1 MQNLRR
7 MNSSAILQLNIQHST
22 FNFFIMIKKLFTLFI
37 CSISLAMTF
46 TSCSEEAFDTDSVN
60 KQTILVFYPW
70 TGSQSSTGL
79 LGYLQN
85 NIDSICDGIIDRKG
99 LNNSRVLVFLS
110 DKYNHSTLYDLQ
122 YNATTKSVDRVS
134 LKEYEGASYASAE
147 GIADIMNEVKT
158 QASALNYALIVG
170 VHGCGWTYASDW
182 SRYPYYARPSVTR
195 PSDSAL
201 SGYSAADNSAT
212 GYSAAGYSATGI
224 SSFSGIQFGPDPN
237 APLTRFFGSV
247 SLAENAMDIST
258 LAEGIRES
266 GLKMQ
271 YILFDACYMSNIET
285 AYELKDVTNY
295 MIASGSEIM
304 AAGLP
309 YRSMWSYL
317 NSPTPNYSS
326 IVSTSVNFYKNS
338 SAPFCNLAAID
349 CRQVEKLASVMKDI
363 NAENQLQASVNL
375 DSIQHLDGFRPN
387 LFYDLETYVDS
398 LRPSGYLL
406 DQFKS
411 QLKLTIKASD
421 HTDEAYTCIYSS
433 DSFKIKNYCG
443 ITISDPSQH
452 SVAIKGREKTGWW
465 KATH

>member
-1 MQNLRR
+1 M
-7 MNSSAILQLNIQHST
+7 
-22 FNFFIMIKKLFTLFI
+22 
-37 CSISLAMTF
+37 ISLAMTF

-70 TGSQSSTGL
+70 TGSKSNTGL

-122 YNATTKSVDRVS
+122 YDATTKSVNRVP
-134 LKEYEGASYASAE
+134 LKEYEGTSYASAE
-147 GIADIMNEVKT
+147 GFADILNEVKT
-158 QASALNYALIVG
+158 QADALNYALIVG

-195 PSDSAL
+195 PR
-201 SGYSAADNSAT
+201 DNN
-212 GYSAAGYSATGI
+212 
-224 SSFSGIQFGPDPN
+224 FSGIQFGPDPN

-317 NSPTPNYSS
+317 NSATPNYSG

-349 CRQVEKLASVMKDI
+349 CRQVEKLAGVMKDI
-363 NAENQLQASVNL
+363 NAEYQLSASVSL

-398 LRPSGYLL
+398 LHPSGYLL

-421 HTDEAYTCIYSS
+421 HTNEAYTCIYSS

>member
-1 MQNLRR
+1 M
-7 MNSSAILQLNIQHST
+7 
-22 FNFFIMIKKLFTLFI
+22 
-37 CSISLAMTF
+37 ISLAMTF

-70 TGSQSSTGL
+70 TGSKSSTGL

-110 DKYNHSTLYDLQ
+110 NKYNHSTLYDLQ
-122 YNATTKSVDRVS
+122 YNATTKSVDRVP

-195 PSDSAL
+195 PR
-201 SGYSAADNSAT
+201 DNN
-212 GYSAAGYSATGI
+212 
-224 SSFSGIQFGPDPN
+224 FSGIQFGPDPN

-317 NSPTPNYSS
+317 NSATPNYSG

-338 SAPFCNLAAID
+338 SDPFCNLAAID
-349 CRQVEKLASVMKDI
+349 CRQVEKLAGVMKEI
-363 NAENQLQASVNL
+363 NAQYQLSASVSL

>member
-1 MQNLRR
+1 MCHAL
-7 MNSSAILQLNIQHST
+7 ST
-22 FNFFIMIKKLFTLFI
+22 KHLTFLDINMIKKLFTLFI
-37 CSISLAMTF
+37 CTISLAMTF
-46 TSCSEEAFDTDSVN
+46 TGCSEEAFDTDSVN

-70 TGSQSSTGL
+70 TGDKSSTGL

-110 DKYNHSTLYDLQ
+110 DKYNHSMLYDLQ
-122 YNATTKSVDRVS
+122 YNATTKSVDRVP

-147 GIADIMNEVKT
+147 GIADILNEVKT
-158 QASALNYALIVG
+158 QANALNYALIVG

-195 PSDSAL
+195 PR
-201 SGYSAADNSAT
+201 DNN
-212 GYSAAGYSATGI
+212 
-224 SSFSGIQFGPDPN
+224 FSGIQFGPDPN
-237 APLTRFFGSV
+237 VPLTRFFGSV

-258 LAEGIRES
+258 LAESIRES

-317 NSPTPNYSS
+317 NSATPNYSG

-338 SAPFCNLAAID
+338 TAPFCNLAAID
-349 CRQVEKLASVMKDI
+349 CRQVEKLASVMKEI
-363 NAENQLQASVNL
+363 NAQYQLSASVSL

-398 LRPSGYLL
+398 LHPSGYLL

>member
-1 MQNLRR
+1 
-7 MNSSAILQLNIQHST
+7 
-22 FNFFIMIKKLFTLFI
+22 MIKKLFTLFI
-37 CSISLAMTF
+37 CMISLAMTF

-70 TGSQSSTGL
+70 TGSKSNTGL

-122 YNATTKSVDRVS
+122 YNATTKSVNRVP
-134 LKEYEGASYASAE
+134 LKEYEGTSYASAE
-147 GIADIMNEVKT
+147 GFADILNEVKT
-158 QASALNYALIVG
+158 QADALNYALIVG

-195 PSDSAL
+195 PR
-201 SGYSAADNSAT
+201 DNN
-212 GYSAAGYSATGI
+212 
-224 SSFSGIQFGPDPN
+224 FSGIQFGPDPN

-317 NSPTPNYSS
+317 NSATPNYSS
-326 IVSTSVNFYKNS
+326 IVSTSVNFYKNNS

-363 NAENQLQASVNL
+363 NAENQLSADVNL

-406 DQFKS
+406 DQFKN

-433 DSFKIKNYCG
+433 ESFKIKNYCG

>member
-1 MQNLRR
+1 
-7 MNSSAILQLNIQHST
+7 
-22 FNFFIMIKKLFTLFI
+22 MIKKLFTLFI
-37 CSISLAMTF
+37 CMISLAMTF
-46 TSCSEEAFDTDSVN
+46 TGCSEEAFDTDSVN

-79 LGYLQN
+79 LGALQN

-122 YNATTKSVDRVS
+122 YNATTKSVDRVP

-195 PSDSAL
+195 PSD
-201 SGYSAADNSAT
+201 NN
-212 GYSAAGYSATGI
+212 
-224 SSFSGIQFGPDPN
+224 FSGIQFGPDPN

-317 NSPTPNYSS
+317 NSATPNYSG
-326 IVSTSVNFYKNS
+326 IVSTSVNFYKNNS

-349 CRQVEKLASVMKDI
+349 CRQVEKLAGVMKDI
-363 NAENQLQASVNL
+363 NAEYQLSASVSL

-398 LRPSGYLL
+398 LHPSGYLL

>member
-1 MQNLRR
+1 M
-7 MNSSAILQLNIQHST
+7 
-22 FNFFIMIKKLFTLFI
+22 
-37 CSISLAMTF
+37 ISLAMTF
-46 TSCSEEAFDTDSVN
+46 TGCSEEAFDTDSVN

-70 TGSQSSTGL
+70 TGSKSNTGL

-122 YNATTKSVDRVS
+122 YDATTKSVNRVP
-134 LKEYEGASYASAE
+134 LKEYEGTSYASAE
-147 GIADIMNEVKT
+147 GFADILNEVKT
-158 QASALNYALIVG
+158 QADALNYALIVG

-195 PSDSAL
+195 PR
-201 SGYSAADNSAT
+201 DNN
-212 GYSAAGYSATGI
+212 
-224 SSFSGIQFGPDPN
+224 FSGIQFGPDPN

-317 NSPTPNYSS
+317 NSSTPNYSS
-326 IVSTSVNFYKNS
+326 IVSTSVNFYKNNS

-363 NAENQLQASVNL
+363 NAEYQLSASVNL

-406 DQFKS
+406 DQFKN

-421 HTDEAYTCIYSS
+421 HTEEAYTCIYSS
-433 DSFKIKNYCG
+433 ESFKIKNYCG

>member
-1 MQNLRR
+1 
-7 MNSSAILQLNIQHST
+7 
-22 FNFFIMIKKLFTLFI
+22 MIKKLFTLFI

-46 TSCSEEAFDTDSVN
+46 TSCSEEAFGTDSVN

-85 NIDSICDGIIDRKG
+85 NIDSISDGIIDRKG

-110 DKYNHSTLYDLQ
+110 DKYNHSMLYDLQ
-122 YNATTKSVDRVS
+122 YNATTKSVDRVP

-147 GIADIMNEVKT
+147 GIADILNEVKT
-158 QASALNYALIVG
+158 QANALNYALIVG

-195 PSDSAL
+195 PR
-201 SGYSAADNSAT
+201 DNN
-212 GYSAAGYSATGI
+212 
-224 SSFSGIQFGPDPN
+224 FSGIQFGPDPN
-237 APLTRFFGSV
+237 VPLTRFFGSV

-317 NSPTPNYSS
+317 NSATPNYSG

-349 CRQVEKLASVMKDI
+349 CRQVEKLASVMKEI
-363 NAENQLQASVNL
+363 NAQYQLSASVSL
-375 DSIQHLDGFRPN
+375 DSIQYLDGFRPH

>member
-1 MQNLRR
+1 
-7 MNSSAILQLNIQHST
+7 
-22 FNFFIMIKKLFTLFI
+22 MIKKLFTLFI
-37 CSISLAMTF
+37 CSISLALTF
-46 TSCSEEAFDTDSVN
+46 TGCSEEAFDTDSVN

-70 TGSQSSTGL
+70 TGDKSSTGL

-122 YNATTKSVDRVS
+122 YNATTKSVDRVP

-195 PSDSAL
+195 PSD
-201 SGYSAADNSAT
+201 NN
-212 GYSAAGYSATGI
+212 
-224 SSFSGIQFGPDPN
+224 FSGIQFGPDPN

-317 NSPTPNYSS
+317 NSPTPNYSG
-326 IVSTSVNFYKNS
+326 IVSTSVNFYKNNS

-363 NAENQLQASVNL
+363 NAEYQLSASVSL

-398 LRPSGYLL
+398 LHPSGYLL

>member
-1 MQNLRR
+1 MCHAL
-7 MNSSAILQLNIQHST
+7 ST
-22 FNFFIMIKKLFTLFI
+22 KHLTFLDINMIKKLFTLFI
-37 CSISLAMTF
+37 CSISQAMTF
-46 TSCSEEAFDTDSVN
+46 TGCSEEAFDTDSVN

-122 YNATTKSVDRVS
+122 YNATTKSVDRVP

-158 QASALNYALIVG
+158 KASALNYALIVG

-195 PSDSAL
+195 PR
-201 SGYSAADNSAT
+201 DNN
-212 GYSAAGYSATGI
+212 
-224 SSFSGIQFGPDPN
+224 FSGIQFGPDPN

-326 IVSTSVNFYKNS
+326 IVSTSVNFYKNNS

-363 NAENQLQASVNL
+363 NAEYQLSASVSL

-398 LRPSGYLL
+398 LHPSGYLL
-406 DQFKS
+406 DQFKN

>member
-1 MQNLRR
+1 
-7 MNSSAILQLNIQHST
+7 
-22 FNFFIMIKKLFTLFI
+22 MIKKLFTLFI
-37 CSISLAMTF
+37 CMISLAMTF
-46 TSCSEEAFDTDSVN
+46 TGCSEEAFDTDSVN
-60 KQTILVFYPW
+60 KQTILVYYPW
-70 TGSQSSTGL
+70 TGDKSSTGL
-79 LGYLQN
+79 LGYLQT

-122 YNATTKSVDRVS
+122 YNATTKSVDRVP

-147 GIADIMNEVKT
+147 GIADILNEVKT

-195 PSDSAL
+195 PR
-201 SGYSAADNSAT
+201 DNN
-212 GYSAAGYSATGI
+212 
-224 SSFSGIQFGPDPN
+224 FSGIQFGPDPN

-317 NSPTPNYSS
+317 NSATPNYSS

-349 CRQVEKLASVMKDI
+349 CRQVEKLASVMKEI
-363 NAENQLQASVNL
+363 NAQYQLSASVSL

-398 LRPSGYLL
+398 LHPSGYLL

>member
-1 MQNLRR
+1 
-7 MNSSAILQLNIQHST
+7 
-22 FNFFIMIKKLFTLFI
+22 MIKKLFTLFI
-37 CSISLAMTF
+37 CMISLAMTF
-46 TSCSEEAFDTDSVN
+46 TGCSEEAFDTDSVN

-70 TGSQSSTGL
+70 TGDKSRTGL
-79 LGYLQN
+79 LGDLQN

-122 YNATTKSVDRVS
+122 YNATTKSVDRVP

-147 GIADIMNEVKT
+147 GIADILNEVKT
-158 QASALNYALIVG
+158 KASALNYALIVG
-170 VHGCGWTYASDW
+170 AHGCGWTYASDW
-182 SRYPYYARPSVTR
+182 SKYPDYARPSVTR
-195 PSDSAL
+195 PR
-201 SGYSAADNSAT
+201 DNN
-212 GYSAAGYSATGI
+212 
-224 SSFSGIQFGPDPN
+224 FSGIQFGPDPN

-317 NSPTPNYSS
+317 NSSTPNYSS

-349 CRQVEKLASVMKDI
+349 CRQVEKLAGVMKDI

-398 LRPSGYLL
+398 LHPSGYLL

-411 QLKLTIKASD
+411 QLKLTIKASN

-443 ITISDPSQH
+443 ITVSDPSQH

>member
-1 MQNLRR
+1 MCHAL
-7 MNSSAILQLNIQHST
+7 ST
-22 FNFFIMIKKLFTLFI
+22 KHLTFLDINMIKKLFTLFI
-37 CSISLAMTF
+37 CMISLAMTF

-70 TGSQSSTGL
+70 TGDKSSTGL
-79 LGYLQN
+79 LGDLQN

-122 YNATTKSVDRVS
+122 YNATTKSVDRVP

-147 GIADIMNEVKT
+147 GIADILNEVKT

-170 VHGCGWTYASDW
+170 AHGCGWTYASDW
-182 SRYPYYARPSVTR
+182 VSYPNYARPSITR

-212 GYSAAGYSATGI
+212 GI
-224 SSFSGIQFGPDPN
+224 SSFSGIHFGPDPN

-317 NSPTPNYSS
+317 NSSTPNYSS
-326 IVSTSVNFYKNS
+326 IVSTSVNFYKNNS

-398 LRPSGYLL
+398 LHPSGYLL

-421 HTDEAYTCIYSS
+421 HTEEAYTCIYSS
-433 DSFKIKNYCG
+433 DRFKIKNYCG

>member
-1 MQNLRR
+1 
-7 MNSSAILQLNIQHST
+7 
-22 FNFFIMIKKLFTLFI
+22 MIKKLFTLFI
-37 CSISLAMTF
+37 CTISLAMTF
-46 TSCSEEAFDTDSVN
+46 TSCSEEAFDPDSVN

-70 TGSQSSTGL
+70 TGSKSSTGL

-122 YNATTKSVDRVS
+122 YNATTKSVDRVP

-147 GIADIMNEVKT
+147 GIADILNEVKT
-158 QASALNYALIVG
+158 KASALNYALIVG
-170 VHGCGWTYASDW
+170 AHGCGWTYASDW

-195 PSDSAL
+195 PR
-201 SGYSAADNSAT
+201 DNN
-212 GYSAAGYSATGI
+212 
-224 SSFSGIQFGPDPN
+224 FSGIQFGPDPN

-247 SLAENAMDIST
+247 SLAENAMEIST

-317 NSPTPNYSS
+317 NSSTPNYSG
-326 IVSTSVNFYKNS
+326 IVSTSVNFYKNNS

-349 CRQVEKLASVMKDI
+349 CRQVEKLAGVMKDI
-363 NAENQLQASVNL
+363 NAENQLLASVSL

-398 LRPSGYLL
+398 LHPSGYLL
-406 DQFKS
+406 DQFKN

-421 HTDEAYTCIYSS
+421 HTDEAYTYIFSPDYI
-433 DSFKIKNYCG
+433 KIKNYCG

>member
-1 MQNLRR
+1 
-7 MNSSAILQLNIQHST
+7 
-22 FNFFIMIKKLFTLFI
+22 MIKKLFTLFI

-85 NIDSICDGIIDRKG
+85 NIDSICDGIINRKG

-122 YNATTKSVDRVS
+122 YNATTKSVDRVP

-147 GIADIMNEVKT
+147 GIADILNEVKT
-158 QASALNYALIVG
+158 KASALNYALIVG

-195 PSDSAL
+195 PR
-201 SGYSAADNSAT
+201 DNN
-212 GYSAAGYSATGI
+212 
-224 SSFSGIQFGPDPN
+224 FSGIQFGPDPN

-317 NSPTPNYSS
+317 NSATPNYSG

-349 CRQVEKLASVMKDI
+349 CRQVEKLAGVMKDI
-363 NAENQLQASVNL
+363 NAEYQLSASVSL

-387 LFYDLETYVDS
+387 LFYDLDTYVDS
-398 LRPSGYLL
+398 LHPSGYLL

>member
-1 MQNLRR
+1 
-7 MNSSAILQLNIQHST
+7 
-22 FNFFIMIKKLFTLFI
+22 MIKKLFTLFI
-37 CSISLAMTF
+37 CMISLAMTF
-46 TSCSEEAFDTDSVN
+46 TGCSEEAFDTDSVN

-99 LNNSRVLVFLS
+99 LNNSRILVFLS

-122 YNATTKSVDRVS
+122 YNATTKSVNRVP
-134 LKEYEGASYASAE
+134 LKEYEGASYATAE
-147 GIADIMNEVKT
+147 GFADILNEVKT

-195 PSDSAL
+195 PR
-201 SGYSAADNSAT
+201 DNN
-212 GYSAAGYSATGI
+212 
-224 SSFSGIQFGPDPN
+224 FSGIQFGPDPN

-317 NSPTPNYSS
+317 NSPTPNYSG
-326 IVSTSVNFYKNS
+326 IVSTSVNFYKNNS

-363 NAENQLQASVNL
+363 NAEYQLSASVSL

>member
-1 MQNLRR
+1 MCHAL
-7 MNSSAILQLNIQHST
+7 ST
-22 FNFFIMIKKLFTLFI
+22 KHLTFLDINMIKKLFTLFI

-85 NIDSICDGIIDRKG
+85 NIDSISDGIIDRKG

-110 DKYNHSTLYDLQ
+110 DKYNHSMLYDLQ
-122 YNATTKSVDRVS
+122 YNATTKSVDRVP

-147 GIADIMNEVKT
+147 GIADILNEVKT
-158 QASALNYALIVG
+158 QANALNYALIVG

-195 PSDSAL
+195 PR
-201 SGYSAADNSAT
+201 DNN
-212 GYSAAGYSATGI
+212 
-224 SSFSGIQFGPDPN
+224 FSGIQFGPDPN
-237 APLTRFFGSV
+237 VPLTRFFGSV

-317 NSPTPNYSS
+317 NSATPNYSG

-349 CRQVEKLASVMKDI
+349 CRQVEKLASVMKEI
-363 NAENQLQASVNL
+363 NAQYQLSASVSL
-375 DSIQHLDGFRPN
+375 DSIQYLDGFRPH

>member
-1 MQNLRR
+1 M
-7 MNSSAILQLNIQHST
+7 
-22 FNFFIMIKKLFTLFI
+22 
-37 CSISLAMTF
+37 ISLAMTF
-46 TSCSEEAFDTDSVN
+46 TGCSEEAFDTDSVN

-70 TGSQSSTGL
+70 TGSQSSMGL

-85 NIDSICDGIIDRKG
+85 NIDSISDGIIDRKG

-122 YNATTKSVDRVS
+122 YNATTKSVDRVP

-147 GIADIMNEVKT
+147 GIADILNEVKT

-195 PSDSAL
+195 PR
-201 SGYSAADNSAT
+201 DNN
-212 GYSAAGYSATGI
+212 
-224 SSFSGIQFGPDPN
+224 FSGIQFGPDPN

>member
-1 MQNLRR
+1 M
-7 MNSSAILQLNIQHST
+7 
-22 FNFFIMIKKLFTLFI
+22 
-37 CSISLAMTF
+37 ISLAMTF
-46 TSCSEEAFDTDSVN
+46 TGCSEEAFDTDSVN

-110 DKYNHSTLYDLQ
+110 NKYNHSTLYDLQ
-122 YNATTKSVDRVS
+122 YNATTKSVDRVP
-134 LKEYEGASYASAE
+134 LKEYEGTSYASAE

-158 QASALNYALIVG
+158 KASALNYALIVG

-195 PSDSAL
+195 PSD
-201 SGYSAADNSAT
+201 NN
-212 GYSAAGYSATGI
+212 
-224 SSFSGIQFGPDPN
+224 FSGIQFGPDPN

-317 NSPTPNYSS
+317 NSPTPNYSG
-326 IVSTSVNFYKNS
+326 IVSTSVNFYKNNS

-363 NAENQLQASVNL
+363 NAEYQLSASVSL

-443 ITISDPSQH
+443 ITVSDPSQH

>member
-1 MQNLRR
+1 M
-7 MNSSAILQLNIQHST
+7 
-22 FNFFIMIKKLFTLFI
+22 
-37 CSISLAMTF
+37 ISLAMTF
-46 TSCSEEAFDTDSVN
+46 TGCSEEAFDTDSVN

-70 TGSQSSTGL
+70 TGSKSYTGL

-122 YNATTKSVDRVS
+122 YNATTKSVDRVP

-195 PSDSAL
+195 PR
-201 SGYSAADNSAT
+201 DNN
-212 GYSAAGYSATGI
+212 
-224 SSFSGIQFGPDPN
+224 FSGIQFGPDPN

-317 NSPTPNYSS
+317 NSPTPNYSG
-326 IVSTSVNFYKNS
+326 IVSTSVNFYKNNS

-363 NAENQLQASVNL
+363 NAEYQLSASVSL

>member
-1 MQNLRR
+1 M
-7 MNSSAILQLNIQHST
+7 
-22 FNFFIMIKKLFTLFI
+22 
-37 CSISLAMTF
+37 ISLAMTF

-85 NIDSICDGIIDRKG
+85 NIDSISDGIIDRKG

-122 YNATTKSVDRVS
+122 YNATTKSVDRVP

-158 QASALNYALIVG
+158 KASALNYALIVG

-195 PSDSAL
+195 PSD
-201 SGYSAADNSAT
+201 NN
-212 GYSAAGYSATGI
+212 
-224 SSFSGIQFGPDPN
+224 FSGIQFGPDPN

-317 NSPTPNYSS
+317 NSATPNYSG

-349 CRQVEKLASVMKDI
+349 CRQVEKLASVMKEI
-363 NAENQLQASVNL
+363 NAQYQLSASVSL

-398 LRPSGYLL
+398 LHPSGYLL
-406 DQFKS
+406 DQFKN

>member
-1 MQNLRR
+1 
-7 MNSSAILQLNIQHST
+7 
-22 FNFFIMIKKLFTLFI
+22 MIKKLFTLFI

-85 NIDSICDGIIDRKG
+85 NIDSISDGIIDRKG

-110 DKYNHSTLYDLQ
+110 DKYNHSMLYDLQ
-122 YNATTKSVDRVS
+122 YNATTKSVDRVP

-147 GIADIMNEVKT
+147 GIADILNEVKT
-158 QASALNYALIVG
+158 QANALNYALIVG

-195 PSDSAL
+195 PR
-201 SGYSAADNSAT
+201 DNN
-212 GYSAAGYSATGI
+212 
-224 SSFSGIQFGPDPN
+224 FSGIQFGPDPN
-237 APLTRFFGSV
+237 VPLTRFFGSV

-317 NSPTPNYSS
+317 NSATPNYSG

-349 CRQVEKLASVMKDI
+349 CRQVEKLASVMKEI
-363 NAENQLQASVNL
+363 NAQYQLSASVSL
-375 DSIQHLDGFRPN
+375 DSIQHLDGFRPH

>member
-1 MQNLRR
+1 
-7 MNSSAILQLNIQHST
+7 
-22 FNFFIMIKKLFTLFI
+22 MIKKLFTLFI

-110 DKYNHSTLYDLQ
+110 DKYNHSMLYDLQ
-122 YNATTKSVDRVS
+122 YNATTKSVDRVP

-147 GIADIMNEVKT
+147 GIADILNEVKT
-158 QASALNYALIVG
+158 KASALNYALIVG

-195 PSDSAL
+195 PR
-201 SGYSAADNSAT
+201 DNN
-212 GYSAAGYSATGI
+212 
-224 SSFSGIQFGPDPN
+224 FSGIQFGPDPN

-317 NSPTPNYSS
+317 NSATPNYSS
-326 IVSTSVNFYKNS
+326 IVSTSVNFYKNNS

-349 CRQVEKLASVMKDI
+349 CRQVEKLAGVMKEI
-363 NAENQLQASVNL
+363 NAQYQLSASVSL

-398 LRPSGYLL
+398 LHPSGYLL

-421 HTDEAYTCIYSS
+421 HTEEAYTCIYSS

>member
-1 MQNLRR
+1 M
-7 MNSSAILQLNIQHST
+7 
-22 FNFFIMIKKLFTLFI
+22 
-37 CSISLAMTF
+37 ISLAMTF
-46 TSCSEEAFDTDSVN
+46 TGCSEEAFDTDSVN

-70 TGSQSSTGL
+70 TGSKSNTGL

-122 YNATTKSVDRVS
+122 YDATTKSVNRVP
-134 LKEYEGASYASAE
+134 LKEYEGTSYASAE
-147 GIADIMNEVKT
+147 GFADILNEVKT
-158 QASALNYALIVG
+158 QADALNYALIVG

-195 PSDSAL
+195 PR
-201 SGYSAADNSAT
+201 DNN
-212 GYSAAGYSATGI
+212 
-224 SSFSGIQFGPDPN
+224 FSGIQFGPDPN

-317 NSPTPNYSS
+317 NSATPNYSG

-363 NAENQLQASVNL
+363 NAENQLSADVNL

-398 LRPSGYLL
+398 LHPSGYLL

-421 HTDEAYTCIYSS
+421 HTNEAYTCIYSS
-433 DSFKIKNYCG
+433 ESFKIKNYCG

>member
-1 MQNLRR
+1 MCHAL
-7 MNSSAILQLNIQHST
+7 ST
-22 FNFFIMIKKLFTLFI
+22 KHLTFLDINMIKKLFTLFI
-37 CSISLAMTF
+37 CMISLAMTF
-46 TSCSEEAFDTDSVN
+46 TGCSEEAFDTDSVN

-85 NIDSICDGIIDRKG
+85 NIDSISDGIIDRKG

-122 YNATTKSVDRVS
+122 YNATTKSVDRVP

-195 PSDSAL
+195 PSD
-201 SGYSAADNSAT
+201 NN
-212 GYSAAGYSATGI
+212 
-224 SSFSGIQFGPDPN
+224 FSGIQFGPDPN

-326 IVSTSVNFYKNS
+326 IVSTSVNFYKNNS

-363 NAENQLQASVNL
+363 NAEYQLSASVSL

-398 LRPSGYLL
+398 LHPSGYLL
-406 DQFKS
+406 DQFKN

-421 HTDEAYTCIYSS
+421 HTEEAYTCIYSS

>member
-1 MQNLRR
+1 
-7 MNSSAILQLNIQHST
+7 
-22 FNFFIMIKKLFTLFI
+22 MIKKLFTLFI

-46 TSCSEEAFDTDSVN
+46 TGCSEEAFDTDSVN

-70 TGSQSSTGL
+70 TGSQSYTGL
-79 LGYLQN
+79 LGYLQT

-110 DKYNHSTLYDLQ
+110 DKYNHSMLYDLQ
-122 YNATTKSVDRVS
+122 YNATTKSVDRVP

-147 GIADIMNEVKT
+147 GIADILNEVKT

-170 VHGCGWTYASDW
+170 AHGCGWTYASDW

-201 SGYSAADNSAT
+201 SGYSAADNSA
-212 GYSAAGYSATGI
+212 AGI

-309 YRSMWSYL
+309 YRSMWSYQ
-317 NSPTPNYSS
+317 NSPTPNYSG

-363 NAENQLQASVNL
+363 NAEYQLSASVSL

-387 LFYDLETYVDS
+387 LFYDLETYVAS

-406 DQFKS
+406 DQFKN

-421 HTDEAYTCIYSS
+421 YTEEAYTYIFSPDYI
-433 DSFKIKNYCG
+433 KIKNYCG

>member
-1 MQNLRR
+1 MCHAL
-7 MNSSAILQLNIQHST
+7 ST
-22 FNFFIMIKKLFTLFI
+22 KHLTFLDINMIKKLFTLFI
-37 CSISLAMTF
+37 CMISLAMTF

-79 LGYLQN
+79 LGALQN

-122 YNATTKSVDRVS
+122 YNATTKSVDRVP

-195 PSDSAL
+195 PRDNNFSD
-201 SGYSAADNSAT
+201 
-212 GYSAAGYSATGI
+212 
-224 SSFSGIQFGPDPN
+224 IQFGPDPN

-317 NSPTPNYSS
+317 NSATPNYSG

-338 SAPFCNLAAID
+338 SDPFCNLAAID
-349 CRQVEKLASVMKDI
+349 CRQVEKLAGVMKEI
-363 NAENQLQASVNL
+363 NAQYQLSASVSL

-398 LRPSGYLL
+398 LHPSGYLL

-421 HTDEAYTCIYSS
+421 HTEEAYTCIYSS

>member
-1 MQNLRR
+1 
-7 MNSSAILQLNIQHST
+7 
-22 FNFFIMIKKLFTLFI
+22 MIKKLFTLFI
-37 CSISLAMTF
+37 CMISLAMTF

-85 NIDSICDGIIDRKG
+85 NIDSISDGIIDRKG

-122 YNATTKSVDRVS
+122 YNATTKSVDRVP

-182 SRYPYYARPSVTR
+182 SRYHYYARPSVTR

-212 GYSAAGYSATGI
+212 DI

-317 NSPTPNYSS
+317 NSATPNYSG

-349 CRQVEKLASVMKDI
+349 CRQVEKLASVMKEI
-363 NAENQLQASVNL
+363 NAQYQLSASVSL

-398 LRPSGYLL
+398 LHPSGYLL
-406 DQFKS
+406 DQFKN

>member
-1 MQNLRR
+1 M
-7 MNSSAILQLNIQHST
+7 
-22 FNFFIMIKKLFTLFI
+22 
-37 CSISLAMTF
+37 ISLAMTF
-46 TSCSEEAFDTDSVN
+46 TGCSEEAFDTDSVN
-60 KQTILVFYPW
+60 KQTILVYYPW
-70 TGSQSSTGL
+70 TGDKSSTGL
-79 LGYLQN
+79 LGYLQT

-122 YNATTKSVDRVS
+122 YNATTKSVNRVP

-147 GIADIMNEVKT
+147 GIADILNEVKT

-170 VHGCGWTYASDW
+170 AHGCGWTYASDW

-195 PSDSAL
+195 PR
-201 SGYSAADNSAT
+201 DNN
-212 GYSAAGYSATGI
+212 
-224 SSFSGIQFGPDPN
+224 FSGIQFGPDPN

-317 NSPTPNYSS
+317 NSSTPNYSS
-326 IVSTSVNFYKNS
+326 IVSTSVNFYKNNS
-338 SAPFCNLAAID
+338 SAPYCNLAAID

-398 LRPSGYLL
+398 LHPSGYLL

>member
-1 MQNLRR
+1 
-7 MNSSAILQLNIQHST
+7 MNRVPL
-22 FNFFIMIKKLFTLFI
+22 KK
-37 CSISLAMTF
+37 
-46 TSCSEEAFDTDSVN
+46 
-60 KQTILVFYPW
+60 
-70 TGSQSSTGL
+70 
-79 LGYLQN
+79 
-85 NIDSICDGIIDRKG
+85 
-99 LNNSRVLVFLS
+99 
-110 DKYNHSTLYDLQ
+110 
-122 YNATTKSVDRVS
+122 
-134 LKEYEGASYASAE
+134 YEGASYATTE
-147 GIADIMNEVKT
+147 GFADILNEVKT

-170 VHGCGWTYASDW
+170 AHGCGWTYASDW
-182 SRYPYYARPSVTR
+182 SKYPKYARPSVTR

-201 SGYSAADNSAT
+201 SGYSAADNSA
-212 GYSAAGYSATGI
+212 AGI

-247 SLAENAMDIST
+247 SPAENAMDIST

-317 NSPTPNYSS
+317 NSPTPNYSG

-363 NAENQLQASVNL
+363 NAEYQLSASVSL

-406 DQFKS
+406 DQFKN

-421 HTDEAYTCIYSS
+421 YTEEAYTYIFSPDYI
-433 DSFKIKNYCG
+433 KIKNYCG

>member
-1 MQNLRR
+1 
-7 MNSSAILQLNIQHST
+7 
-22 FNFFIMIKKLFTLFI
+22 MIKKLFTLFI

-46 TSCSEEAFDTDSVN
+46 TGCSEEAFDTDSVN

-70 TGSQSSTGL
+70 TGSKSYTGL

-110 DKYNHSTLYDLQ
+110 NKYNHSMLYDLQ
-122 YNATTKSVDRVS
+122 YNATTKSVDRVP

-147 GIADIMNEVKT
+147 GIADILNEVKT

-170 VHGCGWTYASDW
+170 AHGCGWTYASDW
-182 SRYPYYARPSVTR
+182 SKYPDYARPSVTR

-201 SGYSAADNSAT
+201 NGYSAT
-212 GYSAAGYSATGI
+212 GYSATGI

-317 NSPTPNYSS
+317 NSPTPNYSG

-349 CRQVEKLASVMKDI
+349 CRQVEKLAGVMKDI

-398 LRPSGYLL
+398 LHPSGYLL

>member
-1 MQNLRR
+1 
-7 MNSSAILQLNIQHST
+7 
-22 FNFFIMIKKLFTLFI
+22 MIKKLFTLFI
-37 CSISLAMTF
+37 CMISLAMTF
-46 TSCSEEAFDTDSVN
+46 TGCSEEAFDTDSVN

-70 TGSQSSTGL
+70 TGSKSNTGL

-122 YNATTKSVDRVS
+122 YDATTKSVNRVP
-134 LKEYEGASYASAE
+134 LKEYEGTSYASAE

-158 QASALNYALIVG
+158 QADALNYALIVG

-195 PSDSAL
+195 PR
-201 SGYSAADNSAT
+201 DNN
-212 GYSAAGYSATGI
+212 
-224 SSFSGIQFGPDPN
+224 FSGIQFGPDPN

-266 GLKMQ
+266 GMKMQ

-317 NSPTPNYSS
+317 NSSTPNYSS
-326 IVSTSVNFYKNS
+326 IVSTSVNFYKNNS

-363 NAENQLQASVNL
+363 NAEYQLSASVSL

-398 LRPSGYLL
+398 LHPSGYLL
-406 DQFKS
+406 DQFKN

-421 HTDEAYTCIYSS
+421 HTEEAYTCIYSS

>member
-1 MQNLRR
+1 
-7 MNSSAILQLNIQHST
+7 
-22 FNFFIMIKKLFTLFI
+22 MIKKLFTLFI
-37 CSISLAMTF
+37 CMISLAMTF

-70 TGSQSSTGL
+70 TGSKSNTGL

-122 YNATTKSVDRVS
+122 YDATTKSVNRVP
-134 LKEYEGASYASAE
+134 LKEYEGTSYASAE
-147 GIADIMNEVKT
+147 GFADILNEVKT
-158 QASALNYALIVG
+158 QADALNYALIVG

-195 PSDSAL
+195 PR
-201 SGYSAADNSAT
+201 DNN
-212 GYSAAGYSATGI
+212 
-224 SSFSGIQFGPDPN
+224 FSGIQFGPDPN

-258 LAEGIRES
+258 LAEGIKES

-309 YRSMWSYL
+309 YRLMWTYL
-317 NSPTPNYSS
+317 NSSTPNYSS
-326 IVSTSVNFYKNS
+326 IVSTSVNFYKNNS

-349 CRQVEKLASVMKDI
+349 CRQLEKLASVMKDI
-363 NAENQLQASVNL
+363 NAENQLSADVNL

-398 LRPSGYLL
+398 LHPSGYLL
-406 DQFKS
+406 DQFKN

-421 HTDEAYTCIYSS
+421 HTEEAYTCIYSS
-433 DSFKIKNYCG
+433 ESFKIKNYCG

>member
-1 MQNLRR
+1 
-7 MNSSAILQLNIQHST
+7 
-22 FNFFIMIKKLFTLFI
+22 MIKKLFTLFI
-37 CSISLAMTF
+37 CMISLAMTF
-46 TSCSEEAFDTDSVN
+46 TGCSEEAFDTDSVN
-60 KQTILVFYPW
+60 KQTMLVFYPW
-70 TGSQSSTGL
+70 TGDKSSTGL
-79 LGYLQN
+79 LGDLQN

-110 DKYNHSTLYDLQ
+110 DKYNHSMLYDLQ
-122 YNATTKSVDRVS
+122 YNATTKSVDRVP

-147 GIADIMNEVKT
+147 GIADILNEVKT
-158 QASALNYALIVG
+158 QANALNYALIVG

-195 PSDSAL
+195 PR
-201 SGYSAADNSAT
+201 DNN
-212 GYSAAGYSATGI
+212 
-224 SSFSGIQFGPDPN
+224 FSGIQFGPDPN

-349 CRQVEKLASVMKDI
+349 CRQVEKLASVMKEI
-363 NAENQLQASVNL
+363 NAQYQLSASVSL

-398 LRPSGYLL
+398 LHPSGYLL

>member
-1 MQNLRR
+1 
-7 MNSSAILQLNIQHST
+7 
-22 FNFFIMIKKLFTLFI
+22 MIKKLFTLFI

-46 TSCSEEAFDTDSVN
+46 TGCSEEAFDTDSVN

-122 YNATTKSVDRVS
+122 YNATTKSVDRVP

-158 QASALNYALIVG
+158 KASALNYALIVG

-195 PSDSAL
+195 PSD
-201 SGYSAADNSAT
+201 NN
-212 GYSAAGYSATGI
+212 
-224 SSFSGIQFGPDPN
+224 FSGIQFGPDPN

-317 NSPTPNYSS
+317 NSPTPNYSG
-326 IVSTSVNFYKNS
+326 IVSTSVNFYKNNS

-363 NAENQLQASVNL
+363 NAEYQLSASVSL

>member
-1 MQNLRR
+1 
-7 MNSSAILQLNIQHST
+7 
-22 FNFFIMIKKLFTLFI
+22 MIKKLFTLFI
-37 CSISLAMTF
+37 CMISLAMTF
-46 TSCSEEAFDTDSVN
+46 TGCSEEAFDTDSVN

-70 TGSQSSTGL
+70 TGSKSYTGL

-122 YNATTKSVDRVS
+122 YNATTKSVDRVP
-134 LKEYEGASYASAE
+134 LKEYEGTSYASAE

-195 PSDSAL
+195 PSD
-201 SGYSAADNSAT
+201 NN
-212 GYSAAGYSATGI
+212 
-224 SSFSGIQFGPDPN
+224 FSGIQFGPDPN

-317 NSPTPNYSS
+317 NSPTPNYSG
-326 IVSTSVNFYKNS
+326 IVSTSVNFYKNNS

-363 NAENQLQASVNL
+363 NAEYQLSASVSL

>member
-1 MQNLRR
+1 MCHAL
-7 MNSSAILQLNIQHST
+7 ST
-22 FNFFIMIKKLFTLFI
+22 KHLTFLDINMIKKLFTLFI
-37 CSISLAMTF
+37 CSISLALTF
-46 TSCSEEAFDTDSVN
+46 TGCSEEAFDTDSVN
-60 KQTILVFYPW
+60 KKTILVFYPW
-70 TGSQSSTGL
+70 TGSKSSTGL

-110 DKYNHSTLYDLQ
+110 NKYNHSTLYDLQ
-122 YNATTKSVDRVS
+122 YNATTKSVDRVP

-158 QASALNYALIVG
+158 KASALNYALIVG

-195 PSDSAL
+195 PSD
-201 SGYSAADNSAT
+201 NN
-212 GYSAAGYSATGI
+212 
-224 SSFSGIQFGPDPN
+224 FSGIQFGPDPN

-326 IVSTSVNFYKNS
+326 IVSTSVNFYKNNS

-363 NAENQLQASVNL
+363 NAEYQLSASVSL

-398 LRPSGYLL
+398 LHPSGYLL
-406 DQFKS
+406 DQFKN

-421 HTDEAYTCIYSS
+421 HTEEAYTCIYSS

>member
-1 MQNLRR
+1 MCHAL
-7 MNSSAILQLNIQHST
+7 ST
-22 FNFFIMIKKLFTLFI
+22 KHLTFLDINMIKKLFTLFI

-110 DKYNHSTLYDLQ
+110 NKYNHSTLYDLQ
-122 YNATTKSVDRVS
+122 YNATTKSVDRVP
-134 LKEYEGASYASAE
+134 LKEYEGTSYASAE

-158 QASALNYALIVG
+158 KASALNYALIVG

-195 PSDSAL
+195 PSD
-201 SGYSAADNSAT
+201 NN
-212 GYSAAGYSATGI
+212 
-224 SSFSGIQFGPDPN
+224 FSGIQFGPDPN

-317 NSPTPNYSS
+317 NSPTPNYSG
-326 IVSTSVNFYKNS
+326 IVSTSVNFYKNNS

-363 NAENQLQASVNL
+363 NAEYQLSASVSL

-443 ITISDPSQH
+443 ITVSDPSQH

>member
-1 MQNLRR
+1 
-7 MNSSAILQLNIQHST
+7 
-22 FNFFIMIKKLFTLFI
+22 MIKKLFTLFI

-46 TSCSEEAFDTDSVN
+46 TGCSEEAFDTDSVN

-70 TGSQSSTGL
+70 TGSKSYTGL

-110 DKYNHSTLYDLQ
+110 NKYNHSMLYDLQ
-122 YNATTKSVDRVS
+122 YNATTKSVDRVP

-147 GIADIMNEVKT
+147 GIADILNEVKT

-170 VHGCGWTYASDW
+170 AHGCGWTYASDW
-182 SRYPYYARPSVTR
+182 SKYPDYARPSVTR

-201 SGYSAADNSAT
+201 NGYSAT
-212 GYSAAGYSATGI
+212 GYSATGI

-317 NSPTPNYSS
+317 NSSTPNYSS

-349 CRQVEKLASVMKDI
+349 CRQVEKLAGVMKDI

-398 LRPSGYLL
+398 LHPSGYLL

>member
-1 MQNLRR
+1 MCHAL
-7 MNSSAILQLNIQHST
+7 ST
-22 FNFFIMIKKLFTLFI
+22 KHLTFLDINMIKKLFTLFI

-46 TSCSEEAFDTDSVN
+46 TGCSEEAFDTDSVN

-70 TGSQSSTGL
+70 TGSKSSTGL

-110 DKYNHSTLYDLQ
+110 NKYNHSTLYDLQ
-122 YNATTKSVDRVS
+122 YNATTKSVDRVP

-158 QASALNYALIVG
+158 KASALNYALIVG

-195 PSDSAL
+195 PSD
-201 SGYSAADNSAT
+201 NN
-212 GYSAAGYSATGI
+212 
-224 SSFSGIQFGPDPN
+224 FSGIQFGPDPN

-317 NSPTPNYSS
+317 NSPTPNYSG
-326 IVSTSVNFYKNS
+326 IVSTSVNFYKNNS

-363 NAENQLQASVNL
+363 NAEYQLSASVSL

-443 ITISDPSQH
+443 ITVSDPSQH